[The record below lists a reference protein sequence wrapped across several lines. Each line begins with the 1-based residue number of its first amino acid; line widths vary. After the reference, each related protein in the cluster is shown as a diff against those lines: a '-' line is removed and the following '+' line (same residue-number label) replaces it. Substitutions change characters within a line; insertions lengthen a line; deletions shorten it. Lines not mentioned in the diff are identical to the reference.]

1 MHFVIIYID
10 MEAETLEHS
19 LKDMARSLQEYQVFT
34 ETMIEM
40 YRGRMKELVMSEDTP
55 DYMRDMYIESPN
67 YLEADSLLRML
78 KTYHWLS
85 LTDKQKKDKLDDQL
99 EQYFDVYSDDDDY
112 SDDYSDERSD
122 YTDETRSSADYDLN
136 DSDGSV
142 VDNKDESR
150 VSR

>member
-1 MHFVIIYID
+1 
-10 MEAETLEHS
+10 MEVEQMTRS
-19 LKDMARSLQEYQVFT
+19 LKEYQVFT

-40 YRGRMKELVMSEDTP
+40 YRERMKELVMSDDTP

-67 YLEADSLLRML
+67 YLEADNLLRML

-99 EQYFDVYSDDDDY
+99 EDYFYVY

>member
-1 MHFVIIYID
+1 

-40 YRGRMKELVMSEDTP
+40 YRERMKELVMSEDTP

-85 LTDKQKKDKLDDQL
+85 LTDKQKKEKLDDQL
-99 EQYFDVYSDDDDY
+99 EAYFDVY

>member
-1 MHFVIIYID
+1 
-10 MEAETLEHS
+10 MEVEQMTRS
-19 LKDMARSLQEYQVFT
+19 LKEYQVFT

-40 YRGRMKELVMSEDTP
+40 YRERMKELVMSDDTP

-67 YLEADSLLRML
+67 YLEADNLLRML

-99 EQYFDVYSDDDDY
+99 EDYFYVY

-136 DSDGSV
+136 DSDGFV

>member
-1 MHFVIIYID
+1 FLFKHTNAFCNHIYID
-10 MEAETLEHS
+10 MEVEQMTRS
-19 LKDMARSLQEYQVFT
+19 LKEYQVFT

-40 YRGRMKELVMSEDTP
+40 YRERMKELVMSDDTP

-67 YLEADSLLRML
+67 YLEADNLLRML

-99 EQYFDVYSDDDDY
+99 EDYFYVY

-136 DSDGSV
+136 DSDGFV

>member
-1 MHFVIIYID
+1 
-10 MEAETLEHS
+10 MEAETLERS
-19 LKDMARSLQEYQVFT
+19 LKEMARSLKEYQVFT

-40 YRGRMKELVMSEDTP
+40 YRERMKELVMCEETP

-99 EQYFDVYSDDDDY
+99 EAYFDVYSDD
-112 SDDYSDERSD
+112 YSDEYSDEHSD
-122 YTDETRSSADYDLN
+122 YTDETRSSVDYDLN

>member
-1 MHFVIIYID
+1 MHFVIIYIE
-10 MEAETLEHS
+10 MEVEQMTRS
-19 LKDMARSLQEYQVFT
+19 LKEYQVFT

-40 YRGRMKELVMSEDTP
+40 YRERMKELVMSDDTP

-67 YLEADSLLRML
+67 YLEADNLLRML

-85 LTDKQKKDKLDDQL
+85 LTDKQKKEKLDDQL
-99 EQYFDVYSDDDDY
+99 EQYFYVYSDDDDY

-150 VSR
+150 VSQ

>member
-1 MHFVIIYID
+1 MHLVIIYID

-19 LKDMARSLQEYQVFT
+19 LKEMAHSLQEYQVFT

-99 EQYFDVYSDDDDY
+99 EAYFDVYSDDDY